1 MKEFNS
7 LTVSDNSTNQSIPVE
22 VLREGLTALAIP
34 ATQWLIEAF
43 TLYLNELK
51 KWTRI
56 HNLTAIT
63 EDADIVRRHFLD
75 SLLYLMCLPAGA
87 RSVIDIGS
95 GAGFPG
101 IPMKLVRP
109 ELSLCLLE
117 PTGKKTAFLRHM
129 VAALSLTGVTVVQGR
144 VEDAPGSLQGVMKG
158 HTYDVAVV
166 RSLFSVDAFLTKAV
180 KLVKPG
186 GVMVLSKGK
195 DYEKELVGLNT
206 NALHIERLT
215 IPTTDIQR
223 FIITATAPL
232 ITP

>member
-1 MKEFNS
+1 MH
-7 LTVSDNSTNQSIPVE
+7 IPVE
-22 VLREGLTALAIP
+22 ILREGLMALAIP

-63 EDADIVRRHFLD
+63 EDVDIVRRHFLD
-75 SLLYLMCLPAGA
+75 SLLYLGSLAQDV
-87 RSVIDIGS
+87 RSVIDVGS

-101 IPMKLVRP
+101 IPLKLVRP

-117 PTGKKTAFLRHM
+117 PTGKKAAFLRHM
-129 VAALSLTGVTVVQGR
+129 VAVLSLTGVSVVQGR
-144 VEDAPGSLQGVMKG
+144 VEDVTGILQGAMKG
-158 HTYDVAVV
+158 HTYDAAVV

-180 KLVKPG
+180 KLLKPG
-186 GVMVLSKGK
+186 GIMVLSKGK
-195 DYEKELVGLNT
+195 DYEKELVGLST
-206 NALHIERLT
+206 DALHIQQLT

-223 FIITATAPL
+223 FIITATAPM
-232 ITP
+232 IN